1 MAEQNIICPYCKKEI
16 PLTQAITQKIEA
28 HQIPRTRYLI
38 MDGHNCL

>member
-28 HQIPRTRYLI
+28 DLEIRSLNIY
-38 MDGHNCL
+38 